1 MGEFYRILTAA
12 MLAVHLMVGC
22 CSHHAHACD
31 NKDRP
36 SLAHSDA
43 SHDGDQCPES
53 GDDYSHHGPQ
63 NCQGERCSY
72 LAPTVSPNQT
82 VSDSLTLSF
91 QTVFMALP
99 DDQLPLVGFG
109 PEQQLSLAAGRLLLP
124 VRLHLANQVLLI

>member
-12 MLAVHLMVGC
+12 MLAIHLMVGC
-22 CSHHAHACD
+22 CWHHAHAGD
-31 NKDRP
+31 NKDCSSPARN
-36 SLAHSDA
+36 DA

-53 GDDYSHHGPQ
+53 GDGHSHHGPQ
-63 NCQGERCSY
+63 NCQGERCSF
-72 LAPTVSPNQT
+72 LAPAVSPNQA
-82 VSDSLTLSF
+82 VGGSLTLSF

-109 PEQQLSLAAGRLLLP
+109 PEQQLSLASGRLLLA